1 MHTEVVSL
9 GEEDNNKTN
18 DKETI
23 KNYIHDWKVANS
35 ASNSKKALKVTK
47 IDDKLVFGETER
59 DIPVGYVSHAP
70 EYEMNYSK
78 SVDTGSSCDDNTCKK
93 GRGKAPR
100 DRSNF

>member
-47 IDDKLVFGETER
+47 IDDKLVF
-59 DIPVGYVSHAP
+59 
-70 EYEMNYSK
+70 EMNYSK